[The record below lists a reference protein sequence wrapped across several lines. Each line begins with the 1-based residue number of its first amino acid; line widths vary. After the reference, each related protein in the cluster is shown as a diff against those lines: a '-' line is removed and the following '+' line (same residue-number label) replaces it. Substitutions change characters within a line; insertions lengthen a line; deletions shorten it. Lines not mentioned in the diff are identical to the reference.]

1 MTAAFSGSTW
11 HFLDRLAA
19 DNTRATFEAE
29 RGTYERAVVAPSV
42 ALVESLADLLPAQV
56 HPGLQ
61 ADPAIGRSRFRLN
74 RDLRFSKDKTP
85 YKTHLD
91 FLFWVGDGP
100 PRAQPA
106 CILRLTSTEV
116 LLGAGQMGLSREALT
131 RYRERLDDADG
142 GATVRAVV
150 AALEAEGATLSDAD
164 RVRVPRPYPADHPSA
179 DLLRRDGFHV
189 TTSEPHPPTLDT
201 GDGEDFAAW
210 CADRWTA
217 YRPLLDWFAAG
228 APSI

>member
-1 MTAAFSGSTW
+1 MSAPFSEATW

-19 DNTRATFEAE
+19 ANTRATFEEDRA
-29 RGTYERAVVAPSV
+29 TYEGAVVAPSV
-42 ALVESLADLLPAQV
+42 ALVDSLAELLPARV

-61 ADPAIGRSRFRLN
+61 ADPAVGRSRFRLN

-91 FLFWVGDGP
+91 FLFWIGDGP

-116 LLGAGQMGLSREALT
+116 LLGAGQMGLSREALP
-131 RYRERLDDADG
+131 RYRERLDDDGG

-150 AALEAEGATLSDAD
+150 AALEADGATLSDAD
-164 RVRVPRPYPADHPSA
+164 RVRVPKPYAADHPSA
-179 DLLRRDGFHV
+179 DLLRRDGFHL
-189 TTSEPHPPTLDT
+189 TSSEPHPAALDS
-201 GDGEDFAAW
+201 GEAGDFAAW
-210 CADRWTA
+210 CAERWSA
-217 YRPLLDWFAAG
+217 YRPLLDWFVDG